1 MAMYSNPS
9 RRAGHLN
16 FFIGRRLFIPSLGEA
31 ALHCFERKVCI
42 MRVITGT
49 ARGRKLKTPENYDI
63 RPTTDNVK
71 EALFNIIQFDVEG
84 RRVLDLF
91 AGTGQLGIE
100 ALSRGAKSCVFID
113 ESRDAVKI
121 VKENLKSCGL
131 NGTVFQMNAL
141 DYLRRGERFDLIF
154 VDPPYDAGLYEPVL
168 KSLNL
173 VDNLSDGGI
182 IICEARRE
190 ESLPEMEAPYRKGKE
205 YRYGKVKICIYT
217 KESRI

>member
-1 MAMYSNPS
+1 
-9 RRAGHLN
+9 
-16 FFIGRRLFIPSLGEA
+16 
-31 ALHCFERKVCI
+31 

-49 ARGRKLKTPENYDI
+49 ARGRRLKTPENYDI

-71 EALFNIIQFDVEG
+71 ESLFNIIQFDIEG

-100 ALSRGAKSCVFID
+100 ALSRGAKSCVFVD
-113 ESRDAVKI
+113 ESREAVRI
-121 VKENLKSCGL
+121 VKENLKTC
-131 NGTVFQMNAL
+131 AL
-141 DYLRRGERFDLIF
+141 SAPVLQADALSYLRRGERFDLIF

-168 KSLNL
+168 NCLMQ

-182 IICEARRE
+182 IICEARSE
-190 ESLPEMEAPYRKGKE
+190 TALPELPAPYRKGKE

-217 KESRI
+217 KESQL

>member
-1 MAMYSNPS
+1 
-9 RRAGHLN
+9 
-16 FFIGRRLFIPSLGEA
+16 
-31 ALHCFERKVCI
+31 

-49 ARGRKLKTPENYDI
+49 ARGRRLKTPENYDI

-71 EALFNIIQFDVEG
+71 ESLFNIIQFDIEG

-100 ALSRGAKSCVFID
+100 ALSRGAKSCVFVD
-113 ESRDAVKI
+113 ESREAVRI
-121 VKENLKSCGL
+121 VKENLKTC
-131 NGTVFQMNAL
+131 AL
-141 DYLRRGERFDLIF
+141 SAPVLQADALSYLRRGERFDLIF

-168 KSLNL
+168 QTVMQ
-173 VDNLSDGGI
+173 VDNLSEGGI

-190 ESLPEMEAPYRKGKE
+190 TPLPELSAPYRKGKE

-217 KESRI
+217 KESQV

>member
-1 MAMYSNPS
+1 MK
-9 RRAGHLN
+9 L
-16 FFIGRRLFIPSLGEA
+16 
-31 ALHCFERKVCI
+31 
-42 MRVITGT
+42 RVITGT

-71 EALFNIIQFDVEG
+71 EALFNIIQFDIEG

-121 VKENLKSCGL
+121 VKDNLKTCGL
-131 NGTVFQMNAL
+131 SGTVLQQNAL
-141 DYLRRGERFDLIF
+141 DYLRRGEPFDLIF

-168 KSLNL
+168 KTLMQ

-190 ESLPEMEAPYRKGKE
+190 ESLPEAEAPYRKGKE
-205 YRYGKVKICIYT
+205 YRYGKVKICVYT
-217 KESRI
+217 KESRV

>member
-1 MAMYSNPS
+1 
-9 RRAGHLN
+9 
-16 FFIGRRLFIPSLGEA
+16 
-31 ALHCFERKVCI
+31 

-49 ARGRKLKTPENYDI
+49 ARGRRLKTPENDEI

-71 EALFNIIQFDVEG
+71 EALFNIIQFDIEG

-100 ALSRGAKSCVFID
+100 ALSRGAKSCVFVD
-113 ESRDAVKI
+113 ESREALRI
-121 VKENLKSCGL
+121 VRENLKTCGL
-131 NGTVFQMNAL
+131 SAAVLQSNAL
-141 DYLRRGERFDLIF
+141 DYLRRGETFDLIF

-168 KSLNL
+168 KTLNL

-190 ESLPEMEAPYRKGKE
+190 ESLPEVAAPYRKGKE

-217 KESRI
+217 KESSI